1 MRGALHV
8 VDRIPRREGGMCVA
22 QTMGP
27 SDRHEHRDTLTPK
40 ETDMTRDRLAHAR
53 RKTPK
58 LKKRT

>member
-1 MRGALHV
+1 
-8 VDRIPRREGGMCVA
+8 MCVA